1 MAISRTD
8 ARHLAKVGAEMG
20 ARVLRGT
27 LIIDADRATIND
39 INLLEWLADHHG
51 TEFLL
56 IAAPVG
62 RSGVEQEIRTC
73 YTCGR
78 DFTGDRCP
86 HCAEAR
92 ARLRG

>member
-1 MAISRTD
+1 
-8 ARHLAKVGAEMG
+8 MG

-27 LIIDADRATIND
+27 LVIDANQATIND
-39 INLLEWLADHHG
+39 TSLIQWLAEHDG

-56 IAAPVG
+56 VASPVG
-62 RSGVEQEIRTC
+62 SSSIEQEIRTC